1 MNTERIAALPM
12 YDYPELATAH
22 DALWSALAERL
33 VAAGVSD
40 APLKLTRSLNH
51 FDTWRHPGLLLGQ
64 GCEYPLA
71 KSFAGCMRLVATPRY
86 AVPGCDGPRYR
97 SAIVVRAEDSAETL
111 GDLRHRRCVVN
122 EPDSNSGMN
131 LLRAAVAP
139 IARGV
144 RFFESV
150 SLSGSHR
157 RSVEMVM
164 GGQADVAA
172 VDCISFAH
180 IQRLQP
186 ATAAALRILC
196 WTPASRSPPFIT
208 GIATDDA
215 TFQVLRSALAGV
227 ITDSTLAP
235 VRENLF
241 LQGLDLDP
249 DGRLTDVLD
258 HERQAAGFGYPAL
271 L

>member
-1 MNTERIAALPM
+1 MTSERIAALPM
-12 YDYPELATAH
+12 YDYPELETAH
-22 DALWSALAERL
+22 DALWSALADRL
-33 VAAGVSD
+33 IAAGVSD
-40 APLKLTRSLNH
+40 PPLKLTRTLGH
-51 FDTWRHPGLLLGQ
+51 FDTWRHPNLLLGQ

-71 KSFAGCMRLVATPRY
+71 KSFAGCVRLVATPRY

-97 SAIVVRAEDSAETL
+97 SAIVVRAEDPAETL
-111 GDLRHRRCVVN
+111 GELRHRRCVVN

-131 LLRAAVAP
+131 LLRAAIAP
-139 IARGV
+139 IAHGA

-157 RSVEMVM
+157 RSVDMVM
-164 GGQADVAA
+164 SGQADVAA

-186 ATAAALRILC
+186 SAAADLRILC

-215 TFQVLRSALAGV
+215 TFQALRSALASV
-227 ITDSTLAP
+227 TTDSALAP
-235 VRENLF
+235 MRESLF
-241 LQGLDLDP
+241 LHGLDFEP
-249 DGRLTDVLD
+249 DGRLTDVLN
-258 HERQAAGFGYPAL
+258 HEREAAGFGYPDL

>member
-1 MNTERIAALPM
+1 M
-12 YDYPELATAH
+12 YDYPELAPAH
-22 DALWSALAERL
+22 DALWSVLAERL
-33 VAAGVSD
+33 AAAGVSD
-40 APLKLTRSLNH
+40 PPLKLTRSLNH
-51 FDTWRHPGLLLGQ
+51 FDTWRHPHLLLGQ

-71 KSFAGCMRLVATPRY
+71 KSLAGCVRLVATPRY
-86 AVPGCDGPRYR
+86 AVPGCDGPHYR

-131 LLRAAVAP
+131 LLRAVIAP
-139 IARGV
+139 IAHGA

-157 RSVEMVM
+157 RSVEMVI
-164 GGQADVAA
+164 GGRADVAA

-186 ATAAALRILC
+186 SATASLRILC

-208 GIATDDA
+208 GVATDDA
-215 TFQVLRSALAGV
+215 TFQALRSALAGV
-227 ITDSTLAP
+227 TTDSNLAP
-235 VRENLF
+235 VRESLF
-241 LQGLDLDP
+241 LQGLDFEP
-249 DGRLTDVLD
+249 TGRLTDVLD
-258 HERQAAGFGYPAL
+258 HERRAADCGYPVL

>member
-1 MNTERIAALPM
+1 
-12 YDYPELATAH
+12 
-22 DALWSALAERL
+22 LAERL